1 MEIIEIIPNRIY
13 SVKYDDEDS
22 SEYYRL
28 FNKEWTDVDYLI
40 GFFQSHPE
48 FTENLFWGFLGNDPE
63 RAAARVLKDA
73 NLLEK
78 CLEDLAENSDNGEQP
93 DLDDYFKPLNGKYG
107 YGIEFIPVKGYGV
120 LESTFLRLYAIMFD
134 SNIYLIVY
142 GGIKLNDKIQNSPG
156 LQENVFRKIDQ
167 VKQFLVDENILDID
181 DI

>member
-13 SVKYDDEDS
+13 SVKYDDEDF

-28 FNKEWTDVDYLI
+28 FNKEWTDVDNLI

-48 FTENLFWGFLGNDPE
+48 FTENTFWGFLGNDPE
-63 RAAARVLKDA
+63 KAAARVLKDA

-78 CLEDLAENSDNGEQP
+78 RLEDLAENSDNGELP
-93 DLDDYFKPLNGKYG
+93 DLDDFFKPLNGKYG
-107 YGIEFIPVKGYGV
+107 YDIGFIPVKGYGM
-120 LESTFLRLYAIMFD
+120 LESTFLRLYAIMFE